1 MDVITNSTE
10 AVNAETT
17 LVRSFPY
24 SITPTTT
31 TKEKKR
37 KEKVKRTS
45 SGGRKVKA
53 ACERRVRVVVFTF
66 GTRNRVGQV
75 SSIVYFPL
83 PCFVVAVDLSASM

>member
-24 SITPTTT
+24 SITSTT
-31 TKEKKR
+31 TKE